1 MCSIRIIK
9 KVPDLAENFIHPATS
24 LLREKHHGVL
34 ITGVQL
40 CTDLC
45 KISTEALEHI
55 RKVIFYLSY
64 NYVVNQLVYF
74 TEPTLVLIEV
84 KYSVLQCQII
94 YIYVHSSWILF
105 VKSIHKFLNLLH
117 DNVSDRNIA

>member
-64 NYVVNQLVYF
+64 NYVVNQLEYF

-94 YIYVHSSWILF
+94 YIYVHSSWTLF

>member
-94 YIYVHSSWILF
+94 YIYVHSSWTLF